1 VDIHL
6 SDGYLPRDV
15 VPISASMD
23 VYKALELRDE
33 GKDYIGKGCL
43 KGC

>member
-6 SDGYLPRDV
+6 SDGYLSRVV
-15 VPISASMD
+15 VPSSASTD
-23 VYKALELRDE
+23 VYEALELRDE